1 MDTRKVLGIKTGI
14 VPAWHFSIHMGWW
27 DDKEEP
33 FSEQWDCFYKH
44 LSQLGL
50 QKDRCYIMGDF
61 NSPSNIPRE
70 GYEYIKKFGWY
81 DTWQLAKEKDS
92 GITVGKVIDGW
103 KERINS
109 DEVEE
114 GMRIDYIWCNED
126 VKVKYSKVICNGK
139 NYPIVSDHYGIM
151 IETDEM

>member
-1 MDTRKVLGIKTGI
+1 
-14 VPAWHFSIHMGWW
+14 
-27 DDKEEP
+27 
-33 FSEQWDCFYKH
+33 
-44 LSQLGL
+44 
-50 QKDRCYIMGDF
+50 MGDF

-103 KERINS
+103 KERIKS

-126 VKVKYSKVICNGK
+126 AKVKYSKVICNGK

-151 IETDEM
+151 IKTDEK